1 MKLWL
6 ISQNEENGYD
16 TYDSAVVAAETELEA
31 KRTHPSDYHV
41 YSEEFNDWGFQMSDG
56 RVERQRYHSGDWCR
70 RYQDVRCEYLGEA
83 REGHPAGVI
92 CSSFNA
98 G

>member
-6 ISQNEENGYD
+6 LSQTEADGYD

-31 KRTHPSDYHV
+31 RHIVPGDDGWEEKSSYPSWATKPENV
-41 YSEEFNDWGFQMSDG
+41 SVQLIGTALAG
-56 RVERQRYHSGDWCR
+56 T
-70 RYQDVRCEYLGEA
+70 L
-83 REGHPAGVI
+83 PGVI
-92 CSSFNA
+92 VASFNA